1 MYQETVEYFHHV
13 MTESKNFLDLINS
26 DYTFL
31 NEALAKHYSIG
42 GVTGDDFRKVTLQ
55 DRNRG
60 GVIGMGSILVT
71 TSLPLR
77 TSPVKRGQFV
87 LEELLGTPAPPPP
100 PDAGELPEGEAA
112 AENVSIR
119 DLLVFHRSKPSCAG
133 CHEKMDPIG
142 FGMENFDAVGR
153 WRTAY
158 GDKPII
164 AWDTLSSGETFN
176 GPAELKK
183 ILLSKN
189 ALFARVLSEKMFTYA
204 LGRNVEFTDE
214 LYLQALIKNLME
226 NEFNT
231 ELFVLELVSSYPFRY
246 AINDPLE
253 KYKSITKN

>member
-13 MTESKNFLDLINS
+13 LTESKNFLDLIHS

-31 NEALAKHYSIG
+31 NEELAKHYSIT
-42 GVTGDDFRKVTLQ
+42 GVSGQAMRKVVLTN
-55 DRNRG
+55 RNRG
-60 GVIGMGSILVT
+60 GVIGMGSVLVS

-87 LEELLGTPAPPPP
+87 LEEILGTPAPPPP
-100 PDAGELPEGEAA
+100 PDAGELPEKEAA
-112 AENVSIR
+112 EEGASIR

-142 FGMENFDAVGR
+142 FGMENFDPVGR
-153 WRTAY
+153 WRDGY
-158 GDKPII
+158 GDKPIV
-164 AWDTLSSGETFN
+164 AWDTLSSGEIFN
-176 GPAELKK
+176 GPGELKK

-204 LGRNVEFTDE
+204 LGRNVDFTDE
-214 LYLQALIKNLME
+214 LYLQKLVKNLTD
-226 NEFNT
+226 NNFNT
-231 ELFVLELVSSYPFRY
+231 ESFMLELISSYPFRY
-246 AINDPLE
+246 AINDKLE